1 VPLLADT
8 PIVSDEEVAAIS
20 GEPNLDRLED
30 KASGLTRANARAQ
43 ATNFLMLYLRG
54 AKAVDPAKVGN
65 ASELKIAA
73 ACQAAYTLMAAQP
86 DSDLQSRA
94 GRLKER
100 RDEALRLYVFVSTER
115 GPEQTV
121 AEKGLPRVWNFDRV
135 PFHPP
140 LENEGF
146 VPGSRGGAP

>member
-1 VPLLADT
+1 MPLLADT
-8 PIVSDEEVAAIS
+8 PIVTDEEVAAIS
-20 GEPNLDRLED
+20 GEANLDRLED

-54 AKAVDPAKVGN
+54 AKAVDPAKVAN

-86 DSDLQSRA
+86 DSDLQTRA
-94 GRLKER
+94 ARLKER
-100 RDEALRLYVFVSTER
+100 RDEALKLYVFVSMDK
-115 GPEQTV
+115 GLEQTV
-121 AEKGLPRVWNFDRV
+121 APKGLPRVWNFDRV

-140 LENEGF
+140 LDNEGF
-146 VPGSRGGAP
+146 VPGFKGGVP